1 MGGQVLEITSKSQW
15 TDGHRNTMHPVIVD
29 FSAAWCGPCKAIAPH
44 FEQWSQKYTGLAF
57 WKVDVDQQQGIA
69 SEAGVRAM
77 PTFQIFRQ
85 GKKVEEVRGAD
96 VKSLLALLEKYNAI
110 GGPFSGQGRTL
121 AGESSHSQ
129 PAAVSPAAPSPS
141 PRPVRNPGSSQPS
154 PFDYAGKPASS
165 LGVQHKDGSGTAEGF
180 DAAKPSTS
188 VQIRLPTGTKL
199 TGTFNPSQTVADLR
213 RFLAK
218 QAPSL
223 GQSYT
228 MTSSFPPR
236 PLLDDMQSLEQAG
249 VVNSVVNISARH
261 LCPSGR
267 RLHLR
272 QQQLA
277 SLCTR
282 AQENS
287 EDRGLDFGEETFYE
301 GPGPAAEL
309 VVSLLLGATLVYLP
323 ITLAVIGKKIWL
335 KYKFTNRRVMVINT
349 SPLFGNVIEI
359 GYDKVKEVRS
369 TNRAFGLWGDMV
381 VFLKD
386 GSKLEMTGVDRV
398 KEMQEHV
405 ERFIV

>member
-121 AGESSHSQ
+121 AGDTTGGASQ
-129 PAAVSPAAPSPS
+129 
-141 PRPVRNPGSSQPS
+141 
-154 PFDYAGKPASS
+154 PASS

>member
-121 AGESSHSQ
+121 AGDTTGGASQ
-129 PAAVSPAAPSPS
+129 
-141 PRPVRNPGSSQPS
+141 
-154 PFDYAGKPASS
+154 PASS

-249 VVNSVVNISARH
+249 VVNSVVNLGRLAVDPVPAALLPHKGDKLNLST
-261 LCPSGR
+261 GR
-267 RLHLR
+267 RRYLR
-272 QQQLA
+272 VT
-277 SLCTR
+277 C
-282 AQENS
+282 AQAVDGCILDNSSSPVSVLENS